1 MLLITHEFDDNCLF
15 LTAPVIFHSKYS
27 YPEFKTVILDAMM
40 EKKSV
45 GSQQEKPYN
54 KLAEALMIFKEK
66 HETKPESS

>member
-1 MLLITHEFDDNCLF
+1 M
-15 LTAPVIFHSKYS
+15 
-27 YPEFKTVILDAMM
+27 PEREKVDVKPFMKLDAMM